1 MILYL
6 SNPVK
11 KRDDFCERAINNYGK
26 CYLIKSELYYVKFDV
41 HNVANTIQTQENI
54 FIPRSAVIFNIL

>member
-1 MILYL
+1 MMANITLL
-6 SNPVK
+6 SQSY
-11 KRDDFCERAINNYGK
+11 I
-26 CYLIKSELYYVKFDV
+26 YYVKFDV